1 MNGAWNLLKGFFNWF
16 GEKIQWAKNLWSG
29 IKGFFDGN
37 DGDGDGNGDGTR
49 SQILISAI
57 MALWLEHWN
66 GCWSTC
72 IGRKCCLKQDRDD
85 GTFGI
90 PDHQQ

>member
-49 SQILISAI
+49 SQILRSAI
-57 MALWLEHWN
+57 MALLALALERLLEHLHRAEML
-66 GCWSTC
+66 SQA
-72 IGRKCCLKQDRDD
+72 R
-85 GTFGI
+85 
-90 PDHQQ
+90 P